1 MHCKWWL
8 GAALLSLMP
17 LASAET
23 LLVKANGYSW
33 ERENLRRFDAMLISD
48 QGKVL
53 ALGAQSELAPR
64 WPAARVI
71 DLGGKTVLPGLTDA
85 HGHLLSLGYS
95 MMSLN
100 LRETRNLQ
108 EARDAIRAYVQQYPG
123 SGWVLGGGWNQVVWQ
138 LGRFPEA
145 ADIDDL
151 APQRPVWLDRVDGH
165 AGWANQAALRI
176 AGIDK
181 NTPDPAGGRIER
193 DAAGNPTG
201 VLIDSAMKLVSRHI
215 PAADAAQNKEA
226 LKLALNT
233 LVANGITSVH
243 DAGINVAADQA
254 IRSLQAEQGLP
265 LRVYG
270 MIRGTG
276 EDFAQLSKDGPRYDT
291 AQDRYVLRAVKLF
304 SDGALGSRGAALL
317 APYSDAPHT
326 KGLLFHTPAEL
337 QSMIRTAAS
346 RGYQVNVH
354 AIGDAANREVLDAFA
369 ALPPQWR
376 AARRHRIEHAQ
387 VVALEDM
394 PRFVKLGL
402 IPSMQPV
409 HATSDMNMAEHRV
422 GPQRIRGA
430 YAWQRFT
437 KLGARIACGSDFP
450 IESPNPFEGML
461 AAVSRTDLQG
471 QPQGGWYPDQAMSR
485 EQALR
490 CFTLD
495 AAFAAFQETRL
506 GSLEKG
512 KWADFVVIDRDI
524 LKVPVSEIAATQVL
538 STWVAGKQVYSRP

>member
-1 MHCKWWL
+1 MLNEIAANNDFERNGLSNMHCAFSDRIFVGGTDNDIPLCAVFLSDCTFLPKLRGLQKYGGKMHCKWWL

-100 LRETRNLQ
+100 LRDTRNLQ

-123 SGWVLGGGWNQVVWQ
+123 NGWVQGGGWNQVVWQ

-215 PAADAAQNKEA
+215 PAADAAQNK
-226 LKLALNT
+226 
-233 LVANGITSVH
+233 
-243 DAGINVAADQA
+243 
-254 IRSLQAEQGLP
+254 R
-265 LRVYG
+265 
-270 MIRGTG
+270 
-276 EDFAQLSKDGPRYDT
+276 
-291 AQDRYVLRAVKLF
+291 
-304 SDGALGSRGAALL
+304 
-317 APYSDAPHT
+317 
-326 KGLLFHTPAEL
+326 
-337 QSMIRTAAS
+337 
-346 RGYQVNVH
+346 
-354 AIGDAANREVLDAFA
+354 
-369 ALPPQWR
+369 
-376 AARRHRIEHAQ
+376 
-387 VVALEDM
+387 
-394 PRFVKLGL
+394 
-402 IPSMQPV
+402 
-409 HATSDMNMAEHRV
+409 
-422 GPQRIRGA
+422 
-430 YAWQRFT
+430 
-437 KLGARIACGSDFP
+437 
-450 IESPNPFEGML
+450 
-461 AAVSRTDLQG
+461 
-471 QPQGGWYPDQAMSR
+471 
-485 EQALR
+485 
-490 CFTLD
+490 
-495 AAFAAFQETRL
+495 
-506 GSLEKG
+506 
-512 KWADFVVIDRDI
+512 
-524 LKVPVSEIAATQVL
+524 
-538 STWVAGKQVYSRP
+538 